1 MQVALSDIQDMA
13 KKELEKA
20 NSEKISSILVTPPP
34 SSIAHTRGLASL
46 LGRWLAVVLM
56 NPSPLLAAGRPQ
68 HVG

>member
-20 NSEKISSILVTPPP
+20 NSEKISSILVTPP

-46 LGRWLAVVLM
+46 WGRWLAVVLM